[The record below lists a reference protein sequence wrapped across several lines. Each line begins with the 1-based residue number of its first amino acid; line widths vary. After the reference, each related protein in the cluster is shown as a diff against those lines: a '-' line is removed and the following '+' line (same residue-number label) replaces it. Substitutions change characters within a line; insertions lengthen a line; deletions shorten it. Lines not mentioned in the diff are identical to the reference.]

1 MKTPIEPAGVVR
13 YRLEIVVEAPL
24 PRVWQALTRELADW
38 WLPSF
43 HILGEGSRVTFE
55 AEAGGKL
62 LERHPNGASLLWY
75 TVNMVV
81 PEQSLHMVGH
91 SMPDWGGPSTTLIQ
105 FAVEERGNATALI
118 VSDCLYGHVSEA
130 HVTSLREG
138 WTELFT
144 DGLKRHVER

>member
-1 MKTPIEPAGVVR
+1 MKTPMEAAVVAR
-13 YRLEIVVEAPL
+13 YRLEILLQAPL
-24 PRVWQALTRELADW
+24 PRVWQALTRELGFW

-43 HILGEGSRVTFE
+43 HILGEESLVTFE
-55 AEAGGKL
+55 PEAGGQL

-75 TVNMVV
+75 TVNLVV
-81 PEQSLHMVGH
+81 PEKSIHMVGH

-105 FAVEERGNATALI
+105 LALEERGNATALI
-118 VSDCLYGHVSEA
+118 VSDCLYGHVSES
-130 HVTSLREG
+130 HIESLRAG